1 MQAQTAAIPRLKYEA
16 FQDKQNQSDW
26 RVESLDMKV
35 GDVYVAIFSG
45 PLAKERADEYADFKN
60 KN

>member
-1 MQAQTAAIPRLKYEA
+1 MQAQTAAIQKLKSEA

-26 RVESLDMKV
+26 RVESLDMKA

-45 PLAKERADEYADFKN
+45 PLAKERAAEYAAFKN